1 MFYFLEVQIMKR
13 YVVSTIAVLVIL
25 TVTLGLYAQP
35 GGGMGGERGG
45 GMGGGERGGMRG
57 MMGRGYGFVN
67 PETANAAIAAM
78 EKELAN
84 YKKALEIEV
93 PRPEGGFQ
101 NMTDEERTKMMEAMQ
116 KRGEAIQSA
125 VEGMEKQMMVLKGGF
140 RLRQELQE
148 QNDEL
153 QAIAD
158 SAEKA
163 KDTATAKLVQDL
175 IAKRTKALDDT
186 MEKLGIRGG
195 MRGGRMGGGMG
206 GQRGGQEGGG
216 QQ

>member
-1 MFYFLEVQIMKR
+1 MKR
-13 YVVSTIAVLVIL
+13 YLIPTIVVLVIMA
-25 TVTLGLYAQP
+25 VTLSLYAQP
-35 GGGMGGERGG
+35 GGGMGGGERGG
-45 GMGGGERGGMRG
+45 GMRGGGMRGGGMRG

-84 YKKALEIEV
+84 YKKALEIEI

-101 NMTDEERTKMMEAMQ
+101 DMSDEERTKMREAMQ

-125 VEGMEKQMMVLKGGF
+125 MEAMEKQMMILKGGF

-153 QAIAD
+153 QVIAD

-163 KDTATAKLVQDL
+163 NDTATAKLVQDL

-195 MRGGRMGGGMG
+195 MRGGGRMGGG
-206 GQRGGQEGGG
+206 QRRGGGG